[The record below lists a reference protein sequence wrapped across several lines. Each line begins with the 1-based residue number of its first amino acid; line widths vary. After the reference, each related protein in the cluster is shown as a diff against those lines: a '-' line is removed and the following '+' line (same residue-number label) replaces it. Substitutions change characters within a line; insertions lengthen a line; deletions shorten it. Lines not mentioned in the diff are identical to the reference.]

1 MKKKVIY
8 GGLSFLLLGII
19 LCIVITWL
27 DIGTYISIVGS
38 VASLYGIWV
47 AYLQIK
53 SVRTVAQ
60 ETQRAVN
67 EKLTDLNR
75 HLSVVDMSRI
85 NSMGKEI
92 LVYLHSCKLEI
103 ALFRIRDFKA
113 EIVHLRQNETLLDE
127 EKKVRLNTC
136 INDLGVDIANLRA
149 NYKKKD
155 QISVEAINSHIE
167 EALTIVEELEGKY
180 KYKEYDTRKI

>member
-1 MKKKVIY
+1 MKKKVIH
-8 GGLSFLLLGII
+8 GGVVSLLVCII
-19 LCIVITWL
+19 LCIVISWL
-27 DIGTYISIVGS
+27 DIGAYISIIGS

-75 HLSVVDMSRI
+75 HLSVVDMSHI
-85 NSMGKEI
+85 ISMGRET
-92 LVYLHSCKLEI
+92 LAYLHSCKLEI

-113 EIVHLRQNETLLDE
+113 EIVYLQQNESLLAE

-136 INDLGVDIANLRA
+136 VSDLGVDIANLRA

-155 QISVEAINSHIE
+155 QISIETINSHIE

-180 KYKEYDTRKI
+180 KYKEYDTGKI